1 MTEVPTVVFDLDD
14 TLYLERDYVRSGF
27 RAVADEIA
35 RSLPRLGRK
44 SFEILWDEFGRNVRG
59 NSFDRLASALPDV
72 AASMSVDRMIGI
84 YRGHVPEIAPIPG
97 ARRLL
102 HALKSRGLR
111 CGLITDGRECQQLAK
126 LDALGLGSFFDR
138 VIINEARDRFK
149 PDSRSFRQMQRD
161 LGADGARCWY
171 LADNPLKDFIGP
183 HLLGWRSIRLRR
195 PGQLC
200 GSMESTDPQ
209 PDVTIGDLNA
219 VMKTLERADNRNAC
233 P

>member
-1 MTEVPTVVFDLDD
+1 MTDAPAVVFDLDD

-35 RSLPRLGRK
+35 RALPRLGKK
-44 SFEILWDEFGRNVRG
+44 SFEILWEEFGSNVRG

-72 AASMSVDRMIGI
+72 AASVSVDRMIGI
-84 YRGHVPEIAPIPG
+84 YRSHVPEIAPIPG

-102 HALKSRGLR
+102 LALKSRGLR
-111 CGLITDGRECQQLAK
+111 CGLITDGREYQQQAK

-149 PDSRSFRQMQRD
+149 PDRRSFRQMQCD
-161 LGADGARCWY
+161 LGADAARCWY
-171 LADNPLKDFIGP
+171 VADNPRKDFIGP

-195 PGQLC
+195 PGQLW
-200 GSMESTDPQ
+200 GSLESTDPK
-209 PDVTIGDLNA
+209 PDRTIDDLHA
-219 VMKTLERADNRNAC
+219 VMKTLDRADNRNAC